1 MSPRNPHR
9 RRRRSRPGRLIL
21 VICALLVL
29 ALLIGGI
36 ARIGHQ
42 SGPYDASLNRSF
54 ATQGAVLVDESNLT
68 ASSLRHLMAVTT
80 GLSRRMLQADLD
92 GLATQASDQ
101 GTRAASLAAGG
112 GVQGLFALVFAER
125 AQGVTDLRAA
135 LDGLLDMQPL
145 PVAGAPALVTRVRA
159 TTASLSSTQASNRIA
174 AAGTVLSRADHTYAA
189 LRRTLAHAAGHARL
203 PASRWISDP
212 GVWQIGTVTA
222 TVNQI
227 AAALPV
233 SHQLVL
239 SVVQVTPP
247 ALPSPTGVA
256 TPGVSDISPTRA
268 VVLNVVLT
276 NAGTVDEPHAEVQ
289 FSLALQPQGT
299 TATATRR
306 TALAASRST
315 SLAPVSFKVKPGNSY
330 QLTVAIQLP
339 AEEAPSAQTSTSE
352 VLQIAPGG

>member
-1 MSPRNPHR
+1 V
-9 RRRRSRPGRLIL
+9 LL
-21 VICALLVL
+21 ALALLV
-29 ALLIGGI
+29 GGI

-54 ATQGAVLVDESNLT
+54 ATQGAVLVDQSDLT
-68 ASSLRHLMAVTT
+68 ASSLRHLMAATA
-80 GLSRRMLQADLD
+80 GLSRLTLQADLD
-92 GLATQASDQ
+92 GLATQAGDQ
-101 GTRAASLAAGG
+101 ATRAATLAAGG
-112 GVQGLFALVFAER
+112 GVQGQFALVFAQR

-135 LDGLLDMQPL
+135 FDGLLDMQPL
-145 PVAGAPALVTRVRA
+145 PVAGAPALVTRVRG
-159 TTASLSSTQASNRIA
+159 TTTSLSSTQASNRIT
-174 AAGTVLSRADHTYAA
+174 AAGTLLARADRTYAA
-189 LRRTLAHAAGHARL
+189 LRRTLAHVAGHARL
-203 PASRWISDP
+203 PASRWISNP
-212 GVWQIGTVTA
+212 SVWQIGAVTA

-247 ALPSPTGVA
+247 ALPSPSGVT
-256 TPGVSDISPTRA
+256 TPAASDLSPTRA

-276 NAGTVDEPHAEVQ
+276 NAGTADEPRAEVQ
-289 FSLALQPQGT
+289 FSLALQPTGT

-339 AEEAPSAQTSTSE
+339 AGEAATAQTSTSE
-352 VLQIAPGG
+352 LLRIAPSS